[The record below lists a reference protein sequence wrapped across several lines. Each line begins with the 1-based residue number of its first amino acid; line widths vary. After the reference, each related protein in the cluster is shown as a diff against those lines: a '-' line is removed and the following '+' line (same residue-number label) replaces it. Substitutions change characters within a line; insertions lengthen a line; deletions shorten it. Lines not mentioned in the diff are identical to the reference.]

1 MDMETKPIPIGTL
14 CKKWDYSFPWTAD
27 HISLDNLKL
36 LRQEYDVLG
45 SVALEQ
51 LQAIVREKGEAA
63 SKRIDYY
70 EILRENHSKDEV
82 LGCFWKE
89 VQNVPEWVDWQQI
102 ERGQRF
108 FYRYLPGNVVG
119 FGLQGFLG
127 ENSVQ
132 SCTILLNWIYF

>member
-1 MDMETKPIPIGTL
+1 METKPIPIGTL
-14 CKKWDYSFPWTAD
+14 CKKWDYSFPWTTE
-27 HISLDNLKL
+27 HISLNNLKP

-45 SVALEQ
+45 SVALER
-51 LQAIVREKGEAA
+51 LQAIAREKGETPN
-63 SKRIDYY
+63 KRIDYY

-82 LGCFWKE
+82 LGRFWKE
-89 VQNVPEWVDWQQI
+89 VQNVPEWVDWEQI

-108 FYRYLPGNVVG
+108 FYRYLPGNVIG

-132 SCTILLNWIYF
+132 SSTTLHNWIHS